1 MQKSKQ
7 LMIESGKVEKPFN
20 NMICKD
26 PKIKAID
33 FSNVNENSLNAVF
46 FNHNGE
52 TKSYNDD

>member
-1 MQKSKQ
+1 
-7 LMIESGKVEKPFN
+7 MIESGKVEKPFN